1 MWLALEYSTGAALTA
16 PEDSALSLATL
27 PAGLKPR
34 ASQAAAI
41 AIKGRVLH
49 TGTKVR
55 ASYRWQ
61 PDGTVT
67 AVDPFA
73 AFSDQAY
80 LSFVVRQ
87 PVRCGSLLPAGLEAT
102 VDVSNLLAEG
112 YRPMLS
118 SDGKTLYLAQAPRT
132 IQAGLAFNF

>member
-1 MWLALEYSTGAALTA
+1 M
-16 PEDSALSLATL
+16 
-27 PAGLKPR
+27 
-34 ASQAAAI
+34 
-41 AIKGRVLH
+41 
-49 TGTKVR
+49 R

-67 AVDPFA
+67 AVNPFGP
-73 AFSDQAY
+73 FSDQAY

-87 PVRCGSLLPAGLEAT
+87 PVRCGNLLPAGLEAT

-112 YRPMLS
+112 YRPFLS
-118 SDGKTLYLAQAPRT
+118 SDGKTLYLAQTPRT